1 MYMDER
7 KIEVRKPLFDRLV
20 DRDPWLRRE
29 VGRPQ
34 RTLDRRGLRESVRLE
49 LERLFNTR
57 CPFPAHRLADRPRSV
72 IDYGVPEVTGF
83 SARNVEDRD
92 RLAELFRRAVE
103 AFEPRLQ
110 DVRIRLEPV
119 PGDDLSLAGYVE
131 GFLRTD
137 GVPEPVSFLV
147 AVETRTGKVE
157 IDGGA

>member
-1 MYMDER
+1 MFMDEH
-7 KIEVRKPLFDRLV
+7 KTEVRKPLFDRLV
-20 DRDPWLRRE
+20 DRDPGLGRE

-34 RTLDRRGLRESVRLE
+34 RTLDRRGLRESVRRE

-57 CPFPAHRLADRPRSV
+57 CPLPEHRLAGRQRSV
-72 IDYGVPEVTGF
+72 IDYGVPELTGF

-92 RLAELFRRAVE
+92 RLAEVLRLAVE
-103 AFEPRLQ
+103 AYEPRLG

-119 PGDDLSLAGYVE
+119 PGDDLSLGGYVE

-137 GVPEPVSFLV
+137 DVPEPVSFLV